1 MKAPGRGIHAGS
13 GEVMIGQGVGA
24 FSTLLLFV
32 VGWVIGLRLLLL
44 WRRTRRIPELTIG
57 LGILLIGG
65 LSYPLAGLSTPLRDA
80 APSAAWA
87 CLVASAT
94 SSHIGL
100 TSNCIFTWKVF
111 RPAAGWARLVVAL
124 SVAAIAIGFAGN
136 LSAALHGGVAYMSA
150 QKGWTLFLMAEAA
163 LAFGWGAVESLV
175 YYDKLRR
182 RLAFGLADPVVANR
196 FLLWGI
202 SSAATVSGC
211 VVNAVFAVTSP
222 LSVLDPVALLVSG
235 ACGAVS
241 AVVMTLT
248 FVPPARYLRFLQ
260 ARHAATAR

>member
-1 MKAPGRGIHAGS
+1 
-13 GEVMIGQGVGA
+13 MIGQSVGA
-24 FSTLLLFV
+24 FATLLLFV

-44 WRRTRRIPELTIG
+44 WRRTRGVPELTIG

-65 LSYPLAGLSTPLRDA
+65 ISYPLAGLSTPLRVT
-80 APSAAWA
+80 APVAAWA
-87 CLVASAT
+87 CIVASAT
-94 SSHIGL
+94 TSHIGL

-111 RPAAGWARLVVAL
+111 RPATGWARWLVTL

-136 LSAALHGGVAYMSA
+136 LSAALHGGVASMA
-150 QKGWTLFLMAEAA
+150 GKKGWTLFLMAEAA
-163 LAFGWGAVESLV
+163 VAFGWGAVESLV

-182 RLAFGLADPVVANR
+182 RMALGMADPAVANR

-211 VVNAVFAVTSP
+211 LVNAFFTVMSP
-222 LSVLDPVALLVSG
+222 LSVLDPVALLFSG

-248 FVPPARYLRFLQ
+248 FVPPARYLRFLE
-260 ARHAATAR
+260 ARHAAATR

>member
-1 MKAPGRGIHAGS
+1 
-13 GEVMIGQGVGA
+13 MIGQGVGA

-32 VGWVIGLRLLLL
+32 VGWVIGLRLVLL
-44 WRRTRRIPELTIG
+44 WRRTRRVPELTIG

-65 LSYPLAGLSTPLRDA
+65 LSYPLAGLSTPLRES
-80 APSAAWA
+80 APGAAWA

-94 SSHIGL
+94 ISHIGL
-100 TSNCIFTWKVF
+100 TSNCIFNWKVF
-111 RPAAGWARLVVAL
+111 RPSAGWARLLVAL

-136 LSAALHGGVAYMSA
+136 LAAALHGGVAAMA
-150 QKGWTLFLMAEAA
+150 GKKGWTLFLMAEAA
-163 LAFGWGAVESLV
+163 VAFGWGAVESLV

-182 RLAFGLADPVVANR
+182 RLVFGMADPIVANR

-202 SSAATVSGC
+202 SSAATVIGC
-211 VVNAVFAVTSP
+211 LVDAFFAVTSP

-235 ACGAVS
+235 ASGAVS

-248 FVPPARYLRFLQ
+248 FVPPSAYVRFIEARY
-260 ARHAATAR
+260 AATTR